1 MMENLVIGFVDE
13 ATELLEDLEKA
24 LLKLE
29 QDKHS
34 KEGIGE
40 VFRIMHSLKG
50 TASMFG
56 FDSMSNLTH
65 HLETIYQ
72 SIRDGNRDLTQEIFS
87 TTLACLDHLRDLL
100 GDSTINDPQK
110 KERHTQLI
118 MEIEKL
124 IQGVKHGEVQAP
136 AQESTQEI
144 TYYVLFKAANDIL
157 RNGTNT
163 LYLVDDLLLLGKGIS
178 LPFFFEMPDFN
189 DIVSDFSYTGFEIVL
204 STTKSAK
211 DIQDVFLFV
220 EGDAE
225 IEIRKI
231 GDGNLVEGAKTV
243 ERLIASQNF
252 ADKLGES
259 YIRSLIL
266 SLTQSSIQTV
276 AAELK
281 MAKNGANV
289 RVSSERLDELMN
301 LVSELV
307 TTQASLT
314 LYSAENKSGE
324 LTAISENVEKIT
336 RRLRDN
342 AFTMSLIPIESLVVR
357 FQRLVRDLS
366 NELKKDVEFKVEGAD
381 TEIDKSII
389 EKLSDPLLHLL
400 RNAID
405 HGIELPEDR
414 EKQKKP
420 RLGTI
425 LFKSYY
431 SGANIIIEIKD
442 DGAGINF
449 EKVRKIALGKGL
461 ITNDIELSEKEII
474 NLIFLPG
481 FSTADRVT
489 DVSGRGVGMDVVKRN
504 ISDLRGEI
512 EVSSRVGQGS
522 TFLIKLPLTLSII
535 DGLRVEIGSTEFILP
550 LVAVEK
556 CYEIVTSEL
565 AQAFNQW
572 VTLDGQRTP
581 FLFLR
586 EDFSVDNEPPLHSQ
600 IIKIRQDG
608 NPVGFVVDR
617 IVGDYQAVLKPLGHL
632 YRSQDEFSGAT
643 ILGNGTVA
651 LVIDPAKLIEKHNTL
666 DKHIRKGALA
676 ENAVYS
682 RPI

>member
-289 RVSSERLDELMN
+289 RV
-301 LVSELV
+301 
-307 TTQASLT
+307 
-314 LYSAENKSGE
+314 
-324 LTAISENVEKIT
+324 
-336 RRLRDN
+336 
-342 AFTMSLIPIESLVVR
+342 
-357 FQRLVRDLS
+357 
-366 NELKKDVEFKVEGAD
+366 
-381 TEIDKSII
+381 
-389 EKLSDPLLHLL
+389 
-400 RNAID
+400 
-405 HGIELPEDR
+405 
-414 EKQKKP
+414 
-420 RLGTI
+420 
-425 LFKSYY
+425 
-431 SGANIIIEIKD
+431 
-442 DGAGINF
+442 
-449 EKVRKIALGKGL
+449 
-461 ITNDIELSEKEII
+461 
-474 NLIFLPG
+474 
-481 FSTADRVT
+481 
-489 DVSGRGVGMDVVKRN
+489 
-504 ISDLRGEI
+504 
-512 EVSSRVGQGS
+512 
-522 TFLIKLPLTLSII
+522 
-535 DGLRVEIGSTEFILP
+535 
-550 LVAVEK
+550 
-556 CYEIVTSEL
+556 
-565 AQAFNQW
+565 
-572 VTLDGQRTP
+572 
-581 FLFLR
+581 
-586 EDFSVDNEPPLHSQ
+586 
-600 IIKIRQDG
+600 
-608 NPVGFVVDR
+608 
-617 IVGDYQAVLKPLGHL
+617 
-632 YRSQDEFSGAT
+632 
-643 ILGNGTVA
+643 
-651 LVIDPAKLIEKHNTL
+651 
-666 DKHIRKGALA
+666 
-676 ENAVYS
+676 
-682 RPI
+682 